1 MRVFVDNL
9 RCAKRLLRSIARS
22 GQCRFDPAQQRF
34 DRSAIHCDF
43 VNECLRAAEAV
54 PASERSETLTWA
66 VKVAVWT
73 CRLRAAVQSDLWA
86 ISPRGDLN
94 RLPEEQ
100 VQQHRLELVDDILE
114 DLDAANFSAL
124 SLVNYLAAHLNVLQL
139 EVRDVQL
146 EADKRK
152 FVVKFRDAFRRGR
165 LRGRPFGLSVA
176 ADPAAGWTLQEAV
189 AGAEQWP
196 HALGHPN
203 SVIAQLVKI
212 AVFVMRLREEIA
224 QENLWTA
231 SPDLTYP
238 ADFARSSDL
247 SRIVEELNMS
257 AVMRVASEKVDRL
270 IDRAEN
276 TRALRQLSEFW
287 HRIHAFALAQ
297 EAELSSS
304 SMFFV
309 VADELSDVLRD
320 SVEKLLVMDG
330 CLLFKDC
337 AALGDV
343 AAVCADRTALL
354 QRCRDLLRD
363 YSLRRQKLAE
373 PADVAWSGA
382 THPGAVVIAS
392 AAVLGN
398 FLRALLA
405 SSYDSFDRNW
415 LDSAAIKSAPS
426 LQDLC
431 GRLQPDTDLAAAE
444 ANKEFSMQR
453 VLCAV
458 RQLTA
463 APLHVEVCALRTILE
478 RQLEDRVSIR
488 EMNVALSDPNQQ
500 SRERY
505 AAPLSRLLAFYSL
518 RSNPVV
524 LSIWIAHTYI
534 YTYIHNR
541 SGQPFVADSSVAYS
555 RTVLARIEA
564 IGLFNHFD
572 SEQVYHSFR
581 LLTALRTALRAKDFA
596 AMHLLVAQHVCD
608 GRTDLEATSKV
619 VGSGCLPSVV
629 PAAKAEFVFLANFA
643 HNYLF
648 CESVKSALLTAR
660 NAVSGSRG
668 ALTYPTI
675 SWAALDSAAALSAHL
690 SPLLVDSA
698 TLAALAEEVSSMRR
712 QTCRAVA
719 GDGQHD
725 LTTLEDLQ
733 RVASRI
739 GDQIGRLPDPPFSF
753 FAHWTE
759 VCAAVRCELDL
770 VEAHC
775 VFFITREALKVELMH
790 PSIVIDARG
799 LTVDLTR
806 HEIMVAVIFT
816 ATSQHWEPD
825 LSPAEEEGSR
835 MLNYASSILQLLQ
848 LAKELDSRDAAGETR
863 CLLPG
868 SASFSTAV
876 ETLRGIQRHR
886 AAVVVP
892 MGCGELE
899 VALREHDVLLL
910 FDDLTSLYQV
920 KPFEVLLL

>member
-124 SLVNYLAAHLNVLQL
+124 SLVSYLAAHLNVLQL

-176 ADPAAGWTLQEAV
+176 ADPAAEWTLQEAV

-238 ADFARSSDL
+238 ADFACSSDL

-276 TRALRQLSEFW
+276 TRVLRQLSEFW

-309 VADELSDVLRD
+309 VAEELGDVLRD
-320 SVEKLLVMDG
+320 SVEKLLVLDG

-363 YSLRRQKLAE
+363 YSLRRRKLAE
-373 PADVAWSGA
+373 PADVSWSGA

-392 AAVLGN
+392 TAVLGN

-426 LQDLC
+426 LQDLRA
-431 GRLQPDTDLAAAE
+431 RLQPATDLAAAE

-463 APLHVEVCALRTILE
+463 VPLHVEVCALRTILE

-505 AAPLSRLLAFYSL
+505 AAPLSCLLAFYSL

-534 YTYIHNR
+534 HIYIHTYI
-541 SGQPFVADSSVAYS
+541 
-555 RTVLARIEA
+555 
-564 IGLFNHFD
+564 
-572 SEQVYHSFR
+572 
-581 LLTALRTALRAKDFA
+581 
-596 AMHLLVAQHVCD
+596 
-608 GRTDLEATSKV
+608 TD
-619 VGSGCLPSVV
+619 
-629 PAAKAEFVFLANFA
+629 
-643 HNYLF
+643 
-648 CESVKSALLTAR
+648 
-660 NAVSGSRG
+660 
-668 ALTYPTI
+668 
-675 SWAALDSAAALSAHL
+675 
-690 SPLLVDSA
+690 
-698 TLAALAEEVSSMRR
+698 
-712 QTCRAVA
+712 
-719 GDGQHD
+719 
-725 LTTLEDLQ
+725 
-733 RVASRI
+733 
-739 GDQIGRLPDPPFSF
+739 
-753 FAHWTE
+753 
-759 VCAAVRCELDL
+759 
-770 VEAHC
+770 
-775 VFFITREALKVELMH
+775 
-790 PSIVIDARG
+790 
-799 LTVDLTR
+799 
-806 HEIMVAVIFT
+806 
-816 ATSQHWEPD
+816 
-825 LSPAEEEGSR
+825 
-835 MLNYASSILQLLQ
+835 
-848 LAKELDSRDAAGETR
+848 LDSRSWPTALWPTVAPCWLASKRSAYSTTSTR
-863 CLLPG
+863 NKSTTASDCLLHCALHCAQRT
-868 SASFSTAV
+868 SRRCIYS
-876 ETLRGIQRHR
+876 LRNTCATGGQTWRRLRRSSGQGAFRPSSPPPKQSLSSSQTSRIIICSVR
-886 AAVVVP
+886 A
-892 MGCGELE
+892 
-899 VALREHDVLLL
+899 
-910 FDDLTSLYQV
+910 
-920 KPFEVLLL
+920 